1 MQNNT
6 TLEQPKVG
14 IVKHYYKQYLNNHR
28 GLNMEFTEFMASKL
42 SCSESEAVQLIK
54 QWKKTTITLTNK
66 K

>member
-1 MQNNT
+1 MQNTT

-14 IVKHYYKQYLNNHR
+14 IVKHYYKQYMNNYR

-42 SCSESEAVQLIK
+42 SCSEAEAVQVIR